1 MEKKKLSLQAKI
13 LSIIGILILSA
24 FVIIY
29 FPLVLIFGAEG
40 CVPLLIGLIFAII
53 LDIILIVNLINPL
66 APILRRR
73 MRGEATVIT
82 KSISL
87 DSNQTDTTIMYCSNC
102 GTEIHQKSEKCIK
115 CGKIFT

>member
-53 LDIILIVNLINPL
+53 LDILLIVNLINPI

-73 MRGEATVIT
+73 MRGEATIIT
-82 KSISL
+82 KLVDL
-87 DSNQTDTTIMYCSNC
+87 DSEKSETIFEYCSSC
-102 GTEIHQKSEKCIK
+102 GTQIHQEREKCSK